1 MAVAFANIFMSRIK
15 TEIISKSKTKPLE
28 WKRCIDDVFSLWET
42 GRKTINQFVL
52 EANTHHPTIKFTA
65 EISEKEITFLHTT
78 VFKGKRFYED
88 AIVDIRTHLN
98 RQRHF
103 NTRVSLPVT
112 LRA

>member
-1 MAVAFANIFMSRIK
+1 MAVAFADIFMSRIK

-28 WKRCIDDVFSLWET
+28 WKRCIE

-52 EANTHHPTIKFTA
+52 EANTHHPTITFTA

-88 AIVDIRTHLN
+88 AIVDIRTHLS
-98 RQRHF
+98 RLRHF
-103 NTRVSLPVT
+103 NTCTCVSLPVT